1 MMDTVRTK
9 FIKEALEVVDKIIYK
24 SNDWEKGFVGDIK
37 RLVKN
42 NVDISN
48 HQFNK
53 LMEIKE
59 KYSK

>member
-1 MMDTVRTK
+1 MDTVRTK
-9 FIKEALEVVDKIIYK
+9 FIKEAIESVDKIIYK
-24 SNDWEKGFVGDIK
+24 LNDWEKGFVGDIK

-59 KYSK
+59 KYS